1 VHVIPAIDLKDGRCV
16 RLYQGDFAR
25 ETHYSDDPLEVA
37 RRYREM
43 GFDHLHVVDLDGAL
57 SGEQRHRG
65 VVSKIAD
72 EAQLRLQIGGGIR
85 SRDSVAE
92 WLEAGAGR
100 CVIGS
105 LAVTQ
110 PHIVAEWFREFGA
123 ERLVLALD
131 VRTEA
136 NTPPVLA
143 THGWKTT
150 TSLTLWDCV
159 DGYAG
164 CGLRHVLC
172 TDIGKD
178 GALTGPNTS
187 LYSEFLQRYPKI
199 ELQASG
205 GVRDRA
211 DLEALRNLGCA
222 AAITG
227 RALLD
232 GRISAEDVSPFLQ
245 NA

>member
-1 VHVIPAIDLKDGRCV
+1 MRVIPAIDLKEGRCV
-16 RLYQGDFAR
+16 RLYQGDFER
-25 ETHYSDDPLEVA
+25 ETCYSTDPLEVA
-37 RRYREM
+37 RNFSAM

-57 SGEQRHRG
+57 SGEQRHREL
-65 VVSKIAD
+65 VSKIASQ
-72 EAQLRLQIGGGIR
+72 AKFSLQVGGGIR
-85 SRDSVAE
+85 SREGVAD
-92 WLEAGAGR
+92 WLDAGAAR

-110 PHIVAEWFREFGA
+110 PRMVAEWFRAFGA

-131 VRTEA
+131 VRTA
-136 NTPPVLA
+136 RDAHPVVA
-143 THGWKTT
+143 THGWTAT

-159 DGYAG
+159 DAYAG

-178 GALTGPNTS
+178 GAMTGPNTS
-187 LYSEFLQRYPKI
+187 LYSQFLRRYPEI

-205 GVRDRA
+205 GVRHGA
-211 DLEALRNLGCA
+211 DLEALRELGCA

-232 GRISAEDVSPFLQ
+232 GRISAEDVSPFLR

>member
-1 VHVIPAIDLKDGRCV
+1 MRVIPAIDLKGGRCV
-16 RLYQGDFAR
+16 RLYQGDFER
-25 ETHYSDDPLEVA
+25 ETCYSKDPLEVA
-37 RRYREM
+37 RRFSEM

-57 SGEQRHRG
+57 SGEQRHRD

-72 EAQLRLQIGGGIR
+72 QTQFRLQVGGGIR
-85 SRDSVAE
+85 SREGVAD
-92 WLEAGAGR
+92 WLDAGAAR

-110 PHIVAEWFREFGA
+110 PRTVAEWFREFGA

-131 VRTEA
+131 VRTA
-136 NTPPVLA
+136 DDTPPVVA
-143 THGWKTT
+143 THGWTAT
-150 TSLTLWDCV
+150 SSLTLWDCV
-159 DGYAG
+159 DAYAG
-164 CGLRHVLC
+164 CSLQHVLC
-172 TDIGKD
+172 TDIGRD
-178 GALTGPNTS
+178 GAMTGPNTS
-187 LYSEFLQRYPKI
+187 LYSQFMRRYPEV

-205 GVRDRA
+205 GVRHGA
-211 DLEALRNLGCA
+211 DLEALSKLGCA

-232 GRISAEDVSPFLQ
+232 GRISTEDVLPFLR